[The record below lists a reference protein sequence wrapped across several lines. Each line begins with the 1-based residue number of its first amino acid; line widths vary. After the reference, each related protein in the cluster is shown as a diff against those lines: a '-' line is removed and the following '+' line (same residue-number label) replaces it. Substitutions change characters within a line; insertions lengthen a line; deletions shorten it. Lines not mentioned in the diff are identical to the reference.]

1 MILAIETSNLLCSV
15 AYVKNDLILVEYKHE
30 IPKQHASLVGSLVE
44 NGGNFL
50 SAKKLTSPNYMD
62 DLQLVAVS
70 IGPGSFT
77 GLRIGLSYAQGLCM
91 GKKIPI
97 VGVNNHQILAENC
110 PYGYKNSVFTIIEAR
125 QDEVYLGK
133 MNRNYTYFEIEDHRI
148 VNKKTLADEIP
159 ENSVL
164 IFSGEACIN
173 ELILKDLLKRK
184 ISIINSARYSA
195 ALTAKIGWQKYQK
208 KGADNIAELEPL
220 YIRPFAG
227 VH

>member
-1 MILAIETSNLLCSV
+1 MVLAIETSNLLCSV
-15 AYVKNDLILVEYKHE
+15 AYVKNDLILVEYNHE

-44 NGGNFL
+44 KGGEFL
-50 SAKKLTSPNYMD
+50 SANKLISPNFID

-91 GKKIPI
+91 GKNIPI

-110 PYGYKNSVFTIIEAR
+110 PCGYKSFVFTIIDAR
-125 QDEVYLGK
+125 QDQVYLGK
-133 MNRNYTYFEIEDHRI
+133 MIRNYTYFEIEDHRI
-148 VNKKTLADEIP
+148 VDKRTLADEIP

-164 IFSGEACIN
+164 IFSGVACLN
-173 ELILKDLLKRK
+173 EWISNDLLKRK

-195 ALTAKIGWQKYQK
+195 ALTAKIGWQKYQE
-208 KGADNIAELEPL
+208 KGADNLAELEPL